1 MKTAVEELSPTR
13 VKLTVEVPF
22 DELRPSLDAAYKKVA
37 QQVRVPGFRPGKVPA
52 RIIEQRFGRAVVL
65 EETLNDAVPK
75 LYGQAVDEVDVF
87 PVSQPDI
94 EVTKID
100 DGEQIEF
107 TAEVDIRPNFDVPEY
122 KDVEVAVDSAEV
134 TDADIDAQLDALRQ
148 RFATLTGVERPATSG
163 DFVVMDLRAEIDGK
177 NIEEQQASEV
187 SYEVG
192 AGSVLQGLDDALEGM
207 SAGEEK
213 TFRTELVGGENAG
226 EQADVIINVK
236 SVKEKVLPELD
247 DEFAQLASEF
257 DTLEELKQ
265 SIREQ
270 SRRNKLIDQVVQA
283 RDKALDTLLDKLDI
297 PIPDSA
303 LKAEVDARKHNLEHQ
318 IAESGLSRDAF
329 FRLYQTTEDER
340 FAEFDASSR
349 KAIKVGFVLD
359 KIVKAE
365 ELGVSE
371 QELTNFVVR
380 RAMEMGVQPNQLAQH
395 LADNDQLTLA
405 MVEIVRDKAKA
416 VLGDAAKVVD
426 SDGNEVD
433 LKAIYTEINGE
444 EVVEESA
451 EDESDESVE
460 AADQADDTAGK
471 AEDKPEA

>member
-22 DELRPSLDAAYKKVA
+22 DELRPSMDAAYKKVA

-75 LYGQAVDEVDVF
+75 LYGQAVDEADVF

-107 TAEVDIRPNFDVPEY
+107 TAEVDIRPNFEVPDY
-122 KDVEVAVDSAEV
+122 QGIEVTVDSAEV
-134 TDADIDAQLDALRQ
+134 SDEDVNAQLDALRQ
-148 RFATLTGVERPATSG
+148 RFATLTGVERPAASG
-163 DFVVMDLRAEIDGK
+163 DFVVMDLRAEIDGQ

-192 AGSVLQGLDDALEGM
+192 AGSVLQGLDTALEGM

-213 TFRTELVGGENAG
+213 SFKTELVGGENAG
-226 EQADVIINVK
+226 EEADVIINVK

-257 DTLEELKQ
+257 DTLDELKN

-270 SRRNKLIDQVVQA
+270 ARRNKLIDQVVQA
-283 RDKALDTLLDKLDI
+283 REKALDALLDKIEI
-297 PIPDSA
+297 PLPDSA
-303 LKAEVDARKHNLEHQ
+303 LKAEVDARKHNLDHQ
-318 IAESGLSRDAF
+318 VAESGLSRDAF
-329 FRLYQTTEDER
+329 FRLYQTSEEER
-340 FAEFDASSR
+340 FEEFEKNSAR
-349 KAIKVGFVLD
+349 AIKVGFVLD

-380 RAMEMGVQPNQLAQH
+380 RAMEMGVQPNELAKH

-405 MVEIVRDKAKA
+405 MVEIVRDKAKS

-426 SDGNEVD
+426 TDGNEVD

-444 EVVEESA
+444 PVAEEEADEA
-451 EDESDESVE
+451 E
-460 AADQADDTAGK
+460 AGDK
-471 AEDKPEA
+471 PAEDKAEA

>member
-22 DELRPSLDAAYKKVA
+22 EELRPSMDAAYKKVA

-107 TAEVDIRPNFDVPEY
+107 TAEVDIRPNFEVPDYQGAEIT
-122 KDVEVAVDSAEV
+122 VDSAEV
-134 TDADIDAQLDALRQ
+134 SDEDVDAQLDSLRQ
-148 RFATLTGVERPATSG
+148 RFATLTGVERAAANG
-163 DFVVMDLRAEIDGK
+163 DFVVMDLRAEINGE

-192 AGSVLQGLDDALEGM
+192 AGSVLQGLDDALVGM

-213 TFRTELVGGENAG
+213 SFKTELVGGENAG
-226 EQADVIINVK
+226 EEADVIINVK

-257 DTLEELKQ
+257 DTLDELKA

-270 SRRNKLIDQVVQA
+270 ARRNKLIDQVVQA
-283 RDKALDTLLDKLDI
+283 REKALDALLEKIDI
-297 PIPDSA
+297 PLPESA
-303 LKAEVDARKHNLEHQ
+303 LKAEVDARKHNLDHQ

-329 FRLYQTTEDER
+329 FRLYQTTEEER
-340 FAEFDASSR
+340 FAEFDSNSA
-349 KAIKVGFVLD
+349 KALKVGFVLD

-365 ELGVSE
+365 ELGVNE

-380 RAMEMGVQPNQLAQH
+380 RAMEMGVQPNELAKH

-405 MVEIVRDKAKA
+405 MVEIVRDKAKS

-426 SDGNEVD
+426 SEGNEVD
-433 LKAIYTEINGE
+433 LKAIYAEINGAP
-444 EVVEESA
+444 VEEEA
-451 EDESDESVE
+451 DE
-460 AADQADDTAGK
+460 AAESEEK
-471 AEDKPEA
+471 AEA

>member
-22 DELRPSLDAAYKKVA
+22 DELRPSMDAAYKKVA

-75 LYGQAVDEVDVF
+75 LYGQAVDEADVF

-107 TAEVDIRPNFDVPEY
+107 TAEVDIRPNFEVPDY
-122 KDVEVAVDSAEV
+122 QGAEVTVDSAEV
-134 TDADIDAQLDALRQ
+134 SDEDVDGQLDGLRQ
-148 RFATLTGVERPATSG
+148 RFATLTGVERAATGG
-163 DFVVMDLRAEIDGK
+163 DFVVMDLRAEIDGD

-213 TFRTELVGGENAG
+213 SFKTELVGGENAG
-226 EQADVIINVK
+226 EEADVIINVK

-257 DTLEELKQ
+257 DTLDELKN

-270 SRRNKLIDQVVQA
+270 ARRNKLIDQVVQA
-283 RDKALDTLLDKLDI
+283 REKALDTLLEKIDI
-297 PIPDSA
+297 PLPDSA
-303 LKAEVDARKHNLEHQ
+303 LKAEVDARKHNLDHQ

-329 FRLYQTTEDER
+329 FRLYQTTEEER
-340 FAEFDASSR
+340 MAEFDTSSAR
-349 KAIKVGFVLD
+349 AIKVGFVLD
-359 KIVKAE
+359 KIVKSE

-371 QELTNFVVR
+371 QELTQFVVR
-380 RAMEMGVQPNQLAQH
+380 RAMEMGVQPNELAKH

-405 MVEIVRDKAKA
+405 MVEIVRDKAKS
-416 VLGDAAKVVD
+416 VLGDAAKIVD
-426 SDGNEVD
+426 TDGNEVD
-433 LKAIYTEINGE
+433 LKAIYSEINDE
-444 EVVEESA
+444 PVVEEEAPA
-451 EDESDESVE
+451 EAKSDE
-460 AADQADDTAGK
+460 DK
-471 AEDKPEA
+471 AEA

>member
-22 DELRPSLDAAYKKVA
+22 EELRPSMDAAYKKVA

-107 TAEVDIRPNFDVPEY
+107 TAEVDIRPNFEVPDYQGAEIT
-122 KDVEVAVDSAEV
+122 VDSAEV
-134 TDADIDAQLDALRQ
+134 SDEDVDAQLDSLRQ
-148 RFATLTGVERPATSG
+148 RFATLTGVERAAANG
-163 DFVVMDLRAEIDGK
+163 DFVVMDLRAEINGE

-192 AGSVLQGLDDALEGM
+192 AGSVLQGLDDALAGM

-213 TFRTELVGGENAG
+213 SFKTELVGGENAG
-226 EQADVIINVK
+226 EEADVIINVK

-257 DTLEELKQ
+257 DTLDELKA

-270 SRRNKLIDQVVQA
+270 ARRNKLIDQVVQA
-283 RDKALDTLLDKLDI
+283 REKALDALLEKIDI
-297 PIPDSA
+297 PLPESA
-303 LKAEVDARKHNLEHQ
+303 LKAEVDARKHNLDHQ

-329 FRLYQTTEDER
+329 FRLYQTTEEER
-340 FAEFDASSR
+340 FAEFDSNSA
-349 KAIKVGFVLD
+349 KALKVGFVLD

-365 ELGVSE
+365 ELGVNE

-380 RAMEMGVQPNQLAQH
+380 RAMEMGVQPNELAKH

-405 MVEIVRDKAKA
+405 MVEIVRDKAKS

-426 SDGNEVD
+426 GEGNEVD
-433 LKAIYTEINGE
+433 LKAIYAEINGAP
-444 EVVEESA
+444 V
-451 EDESDESVE
+451 EDEADE
-460 AADQADDTAGK
+460 AAESEEK
-471 AEDKPEA
+471 AEA

>member
-22 DELRPSLDAAYKKVA
+22 DELGPSMQAAYKKVA
-37 QQVRVPGFRPGKVPA
+37 SQVRVPGFRPGKVPA

-75 LYGQAVDEVDVF
+75 LYSQAVDEVDVF

-94 EVTKID
+94 EVTKIE

-107 TAEVDIRPNFDVPEY
+107 TAEVDIRPNFEVPAY
-122 KDVEVAVDSAEV
+122 AGIEVTVPTAEV
-134 TDADIDAQLDALRQ
+134 TDEDINSQLDALRQ
-148 RFATLTGVERPATSG
+148 RFATLTGVERAATTG
-163 DFVVMDLRAEIDGK
+163 DFVVMDLRAEIDGV
-177 NIEEQQASEV
+177 NLEEQQANEV

-226 EQADVIINVK
+226 EEADVIISVK
-236 SVKEKVLPELD
+236 AVKEKVLPELD

-257 DTLEELKQ
+257 DTLEELKD

-270 SRRNKLIDQVVQA
+270 AHRNKLVDQVVQS
-283 RDKALDTLLDKLDI
+283 REKALDTLLEQIDI

-303 LKAEVDARKHNLEHQ
+303 LKAELDARKHNLDHQ
-318 IAESGLSRDAF
+318 IAESGLSREAF
-329 FRLYQTTEDER
+329 FRLYQTTEEER
-340 FAEFDASSR
+340 LAEFETSSA
-349 KAIKVGFVLD
+349 KAIKSGFVLD

-380 RAMEMGVQPNQLAQH
+380 RAMQMGVAPNTLAQH

-405 MVEIVRDKAKA
+405 MVEIVRDKAKT
-416 VLGDAAKVVD
+416 VVGDAAKVVD
-426 SDGNEVD
+426 EAGNEVD

-444 EVVEESA
+444 EVVEE
-451 EDESDESVE
+451 
-460 AADQADDTAGK
+460 ADAT
-471 AEDKPEA
+471 EE

>member
-22 DELRPSLDAAYKKVA
+22 EELRPSMDAAYKKVA

-107 TAEVDIRPNFDVPEY
+107 TAEVDIRPNFEVPDY
-122 KDVEVAVDSAEV
+122 QGAEVTVDSAEV
-134 TDADIDAQLDALRQ
+134 SDDDVDAQLDSLRQ
-148 RFATLTGVERPATSG
+148 RFATLTGVERAAASG

-213 TFRTELVGGENAG
+213 TFSTELVGGENAG

-257 DTLEELKQ
+257 DTLDELKA

-270 SRRNKLIDQVVQA
+270 ARRNKLIDQVVQA
-283 RDKALDTLLDKLDI
+283 REKALDALLEKIDI
-297 PIPDSA
+297 PLPESA
-303 LKAEVDARKHNLEHQ
+303 LKAEVDARKHNLDHQ
-318 IAESGLSRDAF
+318 VAESGLSRDAF
-329 FRLYQTTEDER
+329 FRLYQTTEEER
-340 FAEFDASSR
+340 FAEFDSNSA
-349 KAIKVGFVLD
+349 KALKVGFVLD

-380 RAMEMGVQPNQLAQH
+380 RAMEMGVQPNELAKH

-405 MVEIVRDKAKA
+405 MVEIVRDKAKS

-433 LKAIYTEINGE
+433 LKAIYTEINGAP
-444 EVVEESA
+444 VEEEA
-451 EDESDESVE
+451 EE
-460 AADQADDTAGK
+460 AP
-471 AEDKPEA
+471 AEEKTEA

>member
-87 PVSQPDI
+87 PVSPPDI

-107 TAEVDIRPNFDVPEY
+107 TAEVDIRPNFEVPDYAGAEIT
-122 KDVEVAVDSAEV
+122 VDSAAV
-134 TDADIDAQLDALRQ
+134 TDEDVDKQLDALRQ
-148 RFATLTGVERPATSG
+148 RFATLTGVERAAANG

-177 NIEEQQASEV
+177 NIEEQQANEV

-192 AGSVLQGLDDALEGM
+192 AGSVLRGLDDALLDM

-213 TFRTELVGGENAG
+213 TFSTELVGGENAG
-226 EQADVIINVK
+226 ETADVVISVK

-257 DTLEELKQ
+257 DTLDELKA
-265 SIREQ
+265 SVRETA
-270 SRRNKLIDQVVQA
+270 RRNKLVDQVVQV
-283 RDKALDTLLDKLDI
+283 REKALDAVLEQIEI

-303 LKAEVDARKHNLEHQ
+303 LKNEVDSRKHNLDHQ
-318 IAESGLSRDAF
+318 IAESGLSREAY
-329 FRLYQTTEDER
+329 FRLYQTTEEER
-340 FAEFDASSR
+340 FAEFETNSA
-349 KAIKVGFVLD
+349 KAIKIGFVLD
-359 KIVKAE
+359 KIVKYE
-365 ELGVSE
+365 DLGVSE

-380 RAMEMGVQPNQLAQH
+380 RAMQMGVQPNQLAQH

-405 MVEIVRDKAKA
+405 MVEIVRDKAKS
-416 VLGDAAKVVD
+416 VVGDAAKVVD
-426 SDGNEVD
+426 TDGNEVD

-444 EVVEESA
+444 EATEEA
-451 EDESDESVE
+451 AAE
-460 AADQADDTAGK
+460 AAD
-471 AEDKPEA
+471 AEDKNDA

>member
-1 MKTAVEELSPTR
+1 VKTAVEELSPTR

-22 DELRPSLDAAYKKVA
+22 EELRPSMDAAYKKVA

-75 LYGQAVDEVDVF
+75 LYGQAVDELDVF

-94 EVTKID
+94 EVTKIE

-107 TAEVDIRPNFDVPEY
+107 TAEVDIRPNFDVPDY
-122 KDVEVAVDSAEV
+122 QGLEVTVDSAEV
-134 TDADIDAQLDALRQ
+134 SDEDVDGQLDGLRQ
-148 RFATLTGVERPATSG
+148 RFATLTGVERAAANG
-163 DFVVMDLRAEIDGK
+163 DFVVMDLRAEIDGQ

-192 AGSVLQGLDDALEGM
+192 AGSVLQGLDDALLGM

-213 TFRTELVGGENAG
+213 TFTTELVGGENAG
-226 EQADVIINVK
+226 ENADVIISVK

-257 DTLEELKQ
+257 DTLDELKT

-270 SRRNKLIDQVVQA
+270 ARRNKLIDQVVQA
-283 RDKALDTLLDKLDI
+283 REKALDTLLDQIDI
-297 PIPDSA
+297 PLPDSA
-303 LKAEVDARKHNLEHQ
+303 LKAEVDARKHNLDHQ
-318 IAESGLSRDAF
+318 IAESGLSREAF
-329 FRLYQTTEDER
+329 FRLYQTTEEER
-340 FAEFDASSR
+340 FTEFDTNSA
-349 KAIKVGFVLD
+349 KALKIGFVLD
-359 KIVKAE
+359 KIVKSE

-380 RAMEMGVQPNQLAQH
+380 RAMEMGVQPNDLAKH

-405 MVEIVRDKAKA
+405 MVEIVRDKAKS
-416 VLGDAAKVVD
+416 VIGDAAKIVD
-426 SDGNEVD
+426 SEGNEVD
-433 LKAIYTEINGE
+433 LKAIYGEINGTP
-444 EVVEESA
+444 VEE
-451 EDESDESVE
+451 EEE
-460 AADQADDTAGK
+460 AA
-471 AEDKPEA
+471 EEA

>member
-22 DELRPSLDAAYKKVA
+22 DELGPSMQAAYKKVA
-37 QQVRVPGFRPGKVPA
+37 EQVRVPGFRPGKVPA

-75 LYGQAVDEVDVF
+75 LYSQAVDEVDLF

-94 EVTKID
+94 EVTKIE
-100 DGEQIEF
+100 DGDQIEF
-107 TAEVDIRPNFDVPEY
+107 TAEVDVRPSFEVPDY
-122 KDVEVAVDSAEV
+122 AGIEVTVPTAEV
-134 TDADIDAQLDALRQ
+134 SDEDVNAQLDALRQ
-148 RFATLTGVERPATSG
+148 RFATLTGVERAAAKN
-163 DFVVMDLRAEIDGK
+163 DFVVMDLRAEIDGV
-177 NIEEQQASEV
+177 NLEEQQANEV

-226 EQADVIINVK
+226 EEADVIINVK

-257 DTLEELKQ
+257 DTLEELKD

-270 SRRNKLIDQVVQA
+270 ARRNKLVDQVVQS
-283 RDKALDTLLDKLDI
+283 RELALDALLEQIDI

-303 LKAEVDARKHNLEHQ
+303 LKAEVDARKHNLDHQ
-318 IAESGLSRDAF
+318 IAESGLSRDAY

-340 FAEFDASSR
+340 LAEFESGSV
-349 KAIKVGFVLD
+349 KAIKTGFVLD
-359 KIVKAE
+359 KIVKSE
-365 ELGVSE
+365 ELGVNE

-380 RAMEMGVQPNQLAQH
+380 RAMQMGVAPNTLAQH

-405 MVEIVRDKAKA
+405 MVEIVRDKAKT
-416 VLGDAAKVVD
+416 VIGDAAKVVD
-426 SDGNEVD
+426 EAGNEVD

-444 EVVEESA
+444 EVTEE
-451 EDESDESVE
+451 E
-460 AADQADDTAGK
+460 APAT
-471 AEDKPEA
+471 EE

>member
-22 DELRPSLDAAYKKVA
+22 DELRPSMDAAYKKVA

-107 TAEVDIRPNFDVPEY
+107 TAEVDIRPNFDVPDY
-122 KDVEVAVDSAEV
+122 QGVEITVDSAEV
-134 TDADIDAQLDALRQ
+134 SDTDVDKQLDALRQ
-148 RFATLTGVERPATSG
+148 RFATLTGVERPAADG

-177 NIEEQQASEV
+177 NIEEQQANEV

-192 AGSVLQGLDDALEGM
+192 AGSVLQGLDDALRGM

-213 TFRTELVGGENAG
+213 SFRTELVGGENAG
-226 EQADVIINVK
+226 EEADVIINVK

-257 DTLEELKQ
+257 DTLEELKA
-265 SIREQ
+265 SIRET
-270 SRRNKLIDQVVQA
+270 SHRNKLIDQVVQA
-283 RDKALDTLLDKLDI
+283 RDKALDTLLEKIDI
-297 PIPDSA
+297 PIPESA
-303 LKAEVDARKHNLEHQ
+303 LKAEIDARKHNLEHQ
-318 IAESGLSRDAF
+318 VAESGLSRDAF
-329 FRLYQTTEDER
+329 FRLYQTTEEER
-340 FAEFDASSR
+340 FAEFEASAA

-359 KIVKAE
+359 KIVKSE

-405 MVEIVRDKAKA
+405 MVEIVRDKAKS

-426 SDGNEVD
+426 SEGNEVD
-433 LKAIYTEINGE
+433 LKAIYAEINGE
-444 EVVEESA
+444 EVVEEPAEESGDKPA
-451 EDESDESVE
+451 ED
-460 AADQADDTAGK
+460 K
-471 AEDKPEA
+471 PAEDKPEA

>member
-22 DELRPSLDAAYKKVA
+22 DELRPSMDAAYKKVA

-94 EVTKID
+94 EVTRID

-107 TAEVDIRPNFDVPEY
+107 TAEVDIRPNFEVPDY
-122 KDVEVAVDSAEV
+122 AGVEVTVDSAEV
-134 TDADIDAQLDALRQ
+134 SDEDVDSQLDALRQ
-148 RFATLTGVERPATSG
+148 RFATLSGVERAATSG
-163 DFVVMDLRAEIDGK
+163 DFVVMDLRAEINGE
-177 NIEEQQASEV
+177 NIEEQQANEV

-213 TFRTELVGGENAG
+213 SFKTELVGGENAG
-226 EQADVIINVK
+226 EEADVIISVK

-257 DTLEELKQ
+257 DTLEELKN

-270 SRRNKLIDQVVQA
+270 ARRNKLIDQVVQA
-283 RDKALDTLLDKLDI
+283 RENALDAVLDQIDI
-297 PIPDSA
+297 PLPDSA
-303 LKAEVDARKHNLEHQ
+303 LKAEVDARKHNLDHQ
-318 IAESGLSRDAF
+318 VAESGLSRDAY
-329 FRLYQTTEDER
+329 FRLYQTTEEER
-340 FAEFDASSR
+340 FAEFETNSAR
-349 KAIKVGFVLD
+349 AIKVGFVLD

-380 RAMEMGVQPNQLAQH
+380 RAMEMGVQPNELAKH

-405 MVEIVRDKAKA
+405 MVEIVRDKAKS

-433 LKAIYTEINGE
+433 LKAIYTEINGA
-444 EVVEESA
+444 EVVEE
-451 EDESDESVE
+451 EDESSEE
-460 AADQADDTAGK
+460 KADDK
-471 AEDKPEA
+471 AEA

>member
-75 LYGQAVDEVDVF
+75 LYGQAVEEIDVF

-94 EVTKID
+94 EVTKIE

-107 TAEVDIRPNFDVPEY
+107 TAEVDIRPNFDVPDY
-122 KDVEVAVDSAEV
+122 AGVEVVVDAATVSDEDV
-134 TDADIDAQLDALRQ
+134 DGQLDGLRQ
-148 RFATLTGVERPATSG
+148 RFATLTGVEREAAAG
-163 DFVVMDLRAEIDGK
+163 DFVVMDLRAEIDGE
-177 NIEEQQASEV
+177 NIEEQQANEV

-192 AGSVLQGLDDALEGM
+192 AGSVLQGLDDALLGM

-213 TFRTELVGGENAG
+213 SFRTELVGGENAG
-226 EQADVIINVK
+226 QEADVIISVK

-257 DTLEELKQ
+257 DTLEELKD
-265 SIREQ
+265 SIRETA
-270 SRRNKLIDQVVQA
+270 RRNKLVDQVVQA
-283 RDKALDTLLDKLDI
+283 REKALDALLEKIEI

-303 LKAEVDARKHNLEHQ
+303 LKAEVDARKHNLDHQ

-329 FRLYQTTEDER
+329 FRLYQTTEEER
-340 FAEFDASSR
+340 FNEFDTNSA
-349 KAIKVGFVLD
+349 KAIKTGFVLD

-380 RAMEMGVQPNQLAQH
+380 RAMQMGVQPNQLAQH

-426 SDGNEVD
+426 TEGAEID
-433 LKAIYTEINGE
+433 LKALYTEINGE
-444 EVVEESA
+444 EVQE
-451 EDESDESVE
+451 E
-460 AADQADDTAGK
+460 AAEEEKADA
-471 AEDKPEA
+471 

>member
-22 DELRPSLDAAYKKVA
+22 EELRPSMDAAYKKVA

-107 TAEVDIRPNFDVPEY
+107 TAEVDIRPNFEVPDY
-122 KDVEVAVDSAEV
+122 QGAEVTVDSAEV
-134 TDADIDAQLDALRQ
+134 SDDDVDAQLDSLRQ
-148 RFATLTGVERPATSG
+148 RFATLTGVERAAASG

-213 TFRTELVGGENAG
+213 TFSTELVGGENAG

-257 DTLEELKQ
+257 DTLDELKS

-270 SRRNKLIDQVVQA
+270 ARRNKLIDQVVQA
-283 RDKALDTLLDKLDI
+283 REKALDALLEKIDI
-297 PIPDSA
+297 PLPESA
-303 LKAEVDARKHNLEHQ
+303 LKAEVDARKHNLDHQ

-329 FRLYQTTEDER
+329 FRLYQTTEEER
-340 FAEFDASSR
+340 FGEFESNSA
-349 KAIKVGFVLD
+349 KALKVGFVLD

-365 ELGVSE
+365 ELGVNE

-380 RAMEMGVQPNQLAQH
+380 RAMEMGVQPNELAKH

-405 MVEIVRDKAKA
+405 MVEIVRDKAKS

-433 LKAIYTEINGE
+433 LKAIYTEINGAP
-444 EVVEESA
+444 VEEEADEAPA
-451 EDESDESVE
+451 EEKTE
-460 AADQADDTAGK
+460 A
-471 AEDKPEA
+471 

>member
-22 DELRPSLDAAYKKVA
+22 EELRPSLDAAYKRVA
-37 QQVRVPGFRPGKVPA
+37 EQVRVPGFRPGKVPA

-75 LYGQAVDEVDVF
+75 LYSQAVDEADVF

-94 EVTKID
+94 EVTKIE

-107 TAEVDIRPNFDVPEY
+107 TAEVDIRPNFEVP
-122 KDVEVAVDSAEV
+122 DFSGIEVTVDSAAV
-134 TDADIDAQLDALRQ
+134 TDEDIDQQLDGLRQ
-148 RFATLTGVERPATSG
+148 RFATLAGVERAAAKG
-163 DFVVMDLRAEIDGK
+163 DYVVMDLRAEIDGE

-207 SAGEEK
+207 SAGDDK
-213 TFRTELVGGENAG
+213 SFKTELVGGEQAG
-226 EQADVIINVK
+226 QEADVIISLK
-236 SVKEKVLPELD
+236 QVKEKVLPELD

-257 DTLEELKQ
+257 DTLEELKN
-265 SIREQ
+265 SIRETA
-270 SRRNKLIDQVVQA
+270 RRNKLVDQVVQA
-283 RDKALDTLLDKLDI
+283 REKALENLLDKMEI

-303 LKAEVDARKHNLEHQ
+303 LKSEVDARKHNLDHQ

-340 FAEFDASSR
+340 FAEFDTNSA
-349 KAIKVGFVLD
+349 KAIKAGFVLD
-359 KIVKAE
+359 KIVKSE

-380 RAMEMGVQPNQLAQH
+380 RAMQMGVQPNQLAQH

-405 MVEIVRDKAKA
+405 MVEIVRDKAKS
-416 VLGDAAKVVD
+416 VVGDAAKVVD
-426 SDGNEVD
+426 TDGNEVD

-444 EVVEESA
+444 EPKEI
-451 EDESDESVE
+451 
-460 AADQADDTAGK
+460 ADD
-471 AEDKPEA
+471 EASEQ

>member
-22 DELRPSLDAAYKKVA
+22 EELRPSMDAAYKKVA

-75 LYGQAVDEVDVF
+75 LYGQAVDEVEVF

-94 EVTKID
+94 EVTKIE

-107 TAEVDIRPNFDVPEY
+107 TAEVDIRPNFDVPDYQGIEIT
-122 KDVEVAVDSAEV
+122 VDSAEV
-134 TDADIDAQLDALRQ
+134 SDADVDAQLDALRQ
-148 RFATLTGVERPATSG
+148 RFATLAGVERPAANG
-163 DFVVMDLRAEIDGK
+163 DYVVMDLRAEIDGK
-177 NIEEQQASEV
+177 NIEEQQATEV

-192 AGSVLQGLDDALEGM
+192 AGSVLQGLDAALEGM

-213 TFRTELVGGENAG
+213 SFKTELVGGENAG
-226 EQADVIINVK
+226 EEADVIINVK

-257 DTLEELKQ
+257 DTLDELKA
-265 SIREQ
+265 SIRETV
-270 SRRNKLIDQVVQA
+270 RRNKLIDQVVQA
-283 RDKALDTLLDKLDI
+283 REKALDALLEQIDI
-297 PIPDSA
+297 PLPESA
-303 LKAEVDARKHNLEHQ
+303 LKAEVDARKHNLDHQ
-318 IAESGLSRDAF
+318 VAESGLSRDAF
-329 FRLYQTTEDER
+329 FRLYQTTEEER
-340 FAEFDASSR
+340 FAEFEKNSAR
-349 KAIKVGFVLD
+349 ALKVGFVLD
-359 KIVKAE
+359 KIVKSE
-365 ELGVSE
+365 ELGVNE

-380 RAMEMGVQPNQLAQH
+380 RAMEMGVQPNELAKH

-405 MVEIVRDKAKA
+405 MVEIVRDKAKS
-416 VLGDAAKVVD
+416 VLGDSAKVVD
-426 SDGNEVD
+426 TEGNEVD

-444 EVVEESA
+444 PVTEESA
-451 EDESDESVE
+451 EAAEEASEESEGKSE
-460 AADQADDTAGK
+460 A
-471 AEDKPEA
+471 

>member
-22 DELRPSLDAAYKKVA
+22 DELRPSMDAAYKKVA

-75 LYGQAVDEVDVF
+75 LYGQAIDEVDVF

-94 EVTKID
+94 EVTKIE

-107 TAEVDIRPNFDVPEY
+107 TAEVDIRPNFDVP
-122 KDVEVAVDSAEV
+122 DFQGLDITVDSAEV
-134 TDADIDAQLDALRQ
+134 SDDDVNAQLDALRQ
-148 RFATLTGVERPATSG
+148 RFATLTGAERPAASG

-177 NIEEQQASEV
+177 NIEEQQATEV

-213 TFRTELVGGENAG
+213 SFKTELVGGENAG
-226 EQADVIINVK
+226 EEADVIINVK
-236 SVKEKVLPELD
+236 AVKEKVLPELD

-257 DTLEELKQ
+257 DTLDELKN

-270 SRRNKLIDQVVQA
+270 ARRNKLIDQVVQA
-283 RDKALDTLLDKLDI
+283 REKSLDALLEQIDI
-297 PIPDSA
+297 PLPDSA
-303 LKAEVDARKHNLEHQ
+303 LKAEIDARKHNLDHQ
-318 IAESGLSRDAF
+318 ISESGLSRDAY
-329 FRLYQTTEDER
+329 FRLYQTTEEER
-340 FAEFDASSR
+340 FTEFDTNSAR
-349 KAIKVGFVLD
+349 ALKVGFVLD
-359 KIVKAE
+359 KIVKSE

-380 RAMEMGVQPNQLAQH
+380 RAMEMGVQPNELAQH

-416 VLGDAAKVVD
+416 VIGDAAKVVD
-426 SDGNEVD
+426 SEGNDVD
-433 LKAIYTEINGE
+433 LKAIYSEINGA
-444 EVVEESA
+444 EVVEDEAPA
-451 EDESDESVE
+451 EEKS
-460 AADQADDTAGK
+460 
-471 AEDKPEA
+471 EDKTEA

>member
-22 DELRPSLDAAYKKVA
+22 EELRPSMDAAYKKVA

-107 TAEVDIRPNFDVPEY
+107 TAEVDIRPNFEVPDY
-122 KDVEVAVDSAEV
+122 QGAEVTVDSAEV
-134 TDADIDAQLDALRQ
+134 SDEDVDGQLDSLRQ
-148 RFATLTGVERPATSG
+148 RFATLTGVERAAANG
-163 DFVVMDLRAEIDGK
+163 DFVVMDLRAEINGE

-192 AGSVLQGLDDALEGM
+192 AGSVLQGLDDALVGM
-207 SAGEEK
+207 SAGDEK
-213 TFRTELVGGENAG
+213 SFKTELVGGENAG
-226 EQADVIINVK
+226 EEADVIINVK

-257 DTLEELKQ
+257 DTLDELKA

-283 RDKALDTLLDKLDI
+283 REKALDALLEKIDI
-297 PIPDSA
+297 PLPESA
-303 LKAEVDARKHNLEHQ
+303 LKAEVDARKHNLDHQ

-329 FRLYQTTEDER
+329 FRLYQTTEEER
-340 FAEFDASSR
+340 FTEFDTNSA
-349 KAIKVGFVLD
+349 KALKVGFVLD

-365 ELGVSE
+365 ELGVNE

-380 RAMEMGVQPNQLAQH
+380 RAMEMGVQPNELAKH

-405 MVEIVRDKAKA
+405 MVEIVRDKAKS

-426 SDGNEVD
+426 SEGNEVD
-433 LKAIYTEINGE
+433 LKAIYAEINGAP
-444 EVVEESA
+444 VEEEA
-451 EDESDESVE
+451 EE
-460 AADQADDTAGK
+460 AGSEDK
-471 AEDKPEA
+471 AEA

>member
-22 DELRPSLDAAYKKVA
+22 DELRPSMDAAYKKVA

-94 EVTKID
+94 EVTKIE

-107 TAEVDIRPNFDVPEY
+107 TAEVDIRPNFEVPDYQGLEVS
-122 KDVEVAVDSAEV
+122 VESAEV
-134 TDADIDAQLDALRQ
+134 SDADIDTQLDALRQ
-148 RFATLTGVERPATSG
+148 RFATLTGVERAATAG

-207 SAGEEK
+207 AAGEEK
-213 TFRTELVGGENAG
+213 SFTTELVGGENAG
-226 EQADVIINVK
+226 ENADVIINVK
-236 SVKEKVLPELD
+236 AVKEKVLPELD

-257 DTLEELKQ
+257 DTLDELKDN
-265 SIREQ
+265 IREG
-270 SRRNKLIDQVVQA
+270 SRRNKLIEQVVEA
-283 RDKALDTLLDKLDI
+283 REKALDTLLDQIEI
-297 PIPDSA
+297 PIPASA
-303 LKAEVDARKHNLEHQ
+303 LKAEIDARTHNLEHQ
-318 IAESGLSRDAF
+318 IAESGLSREAY
-329 FRLYQTTEDER
+329 FRLNQTTEEER
-340 FAEFDASSR
+340 LSEFETSSA

-380 RAMEMGVQPNQLAQH
+380 RAMDMGVQPNQLAQH

-405 MVEIVRDKAKA
+405 MVEIVRDKAKS
-416 VLGDAAKVVD
+416 VIGDAAKIVD
-426 SDGNEVD
+426 GEGNEVD
-433 LKAIYTEINGE
+433 LKAIYTEISGE
-444 EVVEESA
+444 ELVEEDATEGTTQDAVESA
-451 EDESDESVE
+451 EEPAEQKNE
-460 AADQADDTAGK
+460 A
-471 AEDKPEA
+471 

>member
-22 DELRPSLDAAYKKVA
+22 DELRPSMDAAYKKVA

-107 TAEVDIRPNFDVPEY
+107 TAEVDIRPNFEVPDY
-122 KDVEVAVDSAEV
+122 QGAEVTVDSAEV
-134 TDADIDAQLDALRQ
+134 SDEDVDGQLDGLRQ
-148 RFATLTGVERPATSG
+148 RFATLTGVERAAANG
-163 DFVVMDLRAEIDGK
+163 DFVVMDLRAEINGE

-192 AGSVLQGLDDALEGM
+192 AGSVLQGLDDALVGM
-207 SAGEEK
+207 SAGDEK
-213 TFRTELVGGENAG
+213 SFKTELVGGENAG
-226 EQADVIINVK
+226 EEADVIINVK

-257 DTLEELKQ
+257 DTLDELKA

-270 SRRNKLIDQVVQA
+270 ARRNKLIDQVVQA
-283 RDKALDTLLDKLDI
+283 REKALDALLEKIDI
-297 PIPDSA
+297 PMPESA
-303 LKAEVDARKHNLEHQ
+303 LKAEVDARKHNLDHQ

-329 FRLYQTTEDER
+329 FRLYQTTEEER
-340 FAEFDASSR
+340 FAEFDTNSA
-349 KAIKVGFVLD
+349 KALKVGFVLD

-365 ELGVSE
+365 ELGVNE

-380 RAMEMGVQPNQLAQH
+380 RAMEMGVQPNELAKH

-405 MVEIVRDKAKA
+405 MVEIVRDKAKS

-433 LKAIYTEINGE
+433 LKAIYAEINGAP
-444 EVVEESA
+444 VEEEA
-451 EDESDESVE
+451 DE
-460 AADQADDTAGK
+460 AAETESEDK
-471 AEDKPEA
+471 AEA

>member
-22 DELRPSLDAAYKKVA
+22 EELRPSLDAAYKKVA

-94 EVTKID
+94 EVTKIE

-107 TAEVDIRPNFDVPEY
+107 TAEVDIRPNFDVPDY
-122 KDVEVAVDSAEV
+122 AGAEV
-134 TDADIDAQLDALRQ
+134 TVDAATVSDEDIEGQLDGLRQ
-148 RFATLTGVERPATSG
+148 RFATLTGVERAAADG
-163 DFVVMDLRAEIDGK
+163 DFVVMDLRAEIDGN
-177 NIEEQQASEV
+177 NIEEQQANEV

-192 AGSVLQGLDDALEGM
+192 AGSVLQGLDEALVGM

-213 TFRTELVGGENAG
+213 TFGTELVGGDNAG
-226 EQADVIINVK
+226 EQADVIITVK

-257 DTLEELKQ
+257 DTLEELKD
-265 SIREQ
+265 SIRETA
-270 SRRNKLIDQVVQA
+270 RRNKLVDQVVQA
-283 RDKALDTLLDKLDI
+283 RENALDLLLEKIDI

-303 LKAEVDARKHNLEHQ
+303 LKAEVDSRKHNLDHQ

-329 FRLYQTTEDER
+329 FRLYQTTEEER
-340 FAEFDASSR
+340 FAEFDTNSA
-349 KAIKVGFVLD
+349 KAIKTGFVLD

-380 RAMEMGVQPNQLAQH
+380 RAMQMGVQPNQLAQH

-416 VLGDAAKVVD
+416 VVGDAAKIVD
-426 SDGNEVD
+426 SEGAEID

-444 EVVEESA
+444 EVVEEPADAPA
-451 EDESDESVE
+451 EEK
-460 AADQADDTAGK
+460 ADA
-471 AEDKPEA
+471 

>member
-22 DELRPSLDAAYKKVA
+22 DELRPSMDAAYKKVA

-75 LYGQAVDEVDVF
+75 LYGKAVDEVDVF
-87 PVSQPDI
+87 PVAQPDI
-94 EVTKID
+94 EVTKIE

-107 TAEVDIRPNFDVPEY
+107 TAEVDIRPNFEVPDY
-122 KDVEVAVDSAEV
+122 QGLEVTVDSAEV
-134 TDADIDAQLDALRQ
+134 SDEDVDAQLNALRQ
-148 RFATLTGVERPATSG
+148 RFATLTGVERAAANG
-163 DFVVMDLRAEIDGK
+163 DFVVMDLRAEIDGA

-192 AGSVLQGLDDALEGM
+192 AGSVLQGLDAALEGM
-207 SAGEEK
+207 SSGEEK
-213 TFRTELVGGENAG
+213 SFKTELVGGENAG
-226 EQADVIINVK
+226 DEADVIITVK

-257 DTLEELKQ
+257 DTLDELKT

-270 SRRNKLIDQVVQA
+270 ARRNKLIDQVVQA
-283 RDKALDTLLDKLDI
+283 REKALDTLLEQIDI
-297 PIPDSA
+297 PLPDSA
-303 LKAEVDARKHNLEHQ
+303 LKAEVDARKHNLNHQ
-318 IAESGLSRDAF
+318 VAESGLSRDAF
-329 FRLYQTTEDER
+329 FRLYQTTEEER
-340 FAEFDASSR
+340 FAEFETNSAR
-349 KAIKVGFVLD
+349 AIKVGFVLD

-380 RAMEMGVQPNQLAQH
+380 RAMEMGVQPNELAKH

-405 MVEIVRDKAKA
+405 MVEIVRDKAKS

-426 SDGNEVD
+426 TDGNEVD
-433 LKAIYTEINGE
+433 LKAIYAEVNGQ
-444 EVVEESA
+444 EVVEEEAAA
-451 EDESDESVE
+451 EDEPAGEKSE
-460 AADQADDTAGK
+460 A
-471 AEDKPEA
+471 

>member
-22 DELRPSLDAAYKKVA
+22 DELRPSMDAAYKKVA

-75 LYGQAVDEVDVF
+75 LYGQAVDEADVF

-107 TAEVDIRPNFDVPEY
+107 TAEVDIRPNFEVPDY
-122 KDVEVAVDSAEV
+122 QGIEVTVDSAEV
-134 TDADIDAQLDALRQ
+134 TDEDVDRQLDALRQ
-148 RFATLTGVERPATSG
+148 RFATLTGVERAATRG
-163 DFVVMDLRAEIDGK
+163 DYVVMDLRAEIDGK
-177 NIEEQQASEV
+177 NIEEQAASEV

-213 TFRTELVGGENAG
+213 SFKTELVGGENAG
-226 EQADVIINVK
+226 EEADVIISVK

-257 DTLEELKQ
+257 DTLDELKN

-270 SRRNKLIDQVVQA
+270 ARRNKLIEQVVQT
-283 RDKALDTLLDKLDI
+283 REKALDALLDQIDI
-297 PIPDSA
+297 PLPDSA
-303 LKAEVDARKHNLEHQ
+303 LKAEVDARKHNLDHQ
-318 IAESGLSRDAF
+318 VAESGLSRDAF
-329 FRLYQTTEDER
+329 FRLYQTTEEER
-340 FAEFDASSR
+340 FAEFEKNSAR
-349 KAIKVGFVLD
+349 ALKVGFVLD

-380 RAMEMGVQPNQLAQH
+380 RAMEMGVQPNELAKH

-405 MVEIVRDKAKA
+405 MMEIVRDKAKS
-416 VLGDAAKVVD
+416 VIGDAAKVVD
-426 SDGNEVD
+426 TDGNEVD

-444 EVVEESA
+444 PPVEE
-451 EDESDESVE
+451 E
-460 AADQADDTAGK
+460 AAEAP
-471 AEDKPEA
+471 AEEKTEA

>member
-22 DELRPSLDAAYKKVA
+22 DELRPSMDAAYKKVA

-65 EETLNDAVPK
+65 EETLNEAVPK

-94 EVTKID
+94 EVTKIE

-122 KDVEVAVDSAEV
+122 EGVEITVDSATV
-134 TDADIDAQLDALRQ
+134 TDADVDAQLDALRQ
-148 RFATLTGVERPATSG
+148 RFATLTGVERAAAAG
-163 DFVVMDLRAEIDGK
+163 DYVVMDLRAEIDGE

-192 AGSVLQGLDDALEGM
+192 AGSILQGLDDALVGM

-226 EQADVIINVK
+226 QEADVIINVK

-257 DTLEELKQ
+257 DTLEELKG
-265 SIREQ
+265 SLREQ
-270 SRRNKLIDQVVQA
+270 VRRTKLIDQVMQA
-283 RDKALDTLLDKLDI
+283 REKALDTLLEKIDI
-297 PIPDSA
+297 PIPESA
-303 LKAEVDARKHNLEHQ
+303 LKAEIDARKHNLDHQ
-318 IAESGLSRDAF
+318 VAESGLSRDAY
-329 FRLYQTTEDER
+329 FRLYQTTEEER
-340 FAEFDASSR
+340 LAEFETTSAR
-349 KAIKVGFVLD
+349 AIKVGFVLD

-416 VLGDAAKVVD
+416 VLADSAKVVD
-426 SDGNEVD
+426 TEGNEVD

-444 EVVEESA
+444 EVVEEPA
-451 EDESDESVE
+451 ESEE
-460 AADQADDTAGK
+460 QK
-471 AEDKPEA
+471 AEA

>member
-22 DELRPSLDAAYKKVA
+22 EELRPSLDAAYKKVA

-94 EVTKID
+94 EVTKIE

-107 TAEVDIRPNFDVPEY
+107 TAEVDIRPNFDVPDY
-122 KDVEVAVDSAEV
+122 AGAEV
-134 TDADIDAQLDALRQ
+134 TVDAATVSDEDIDGQLDGLRQ
-148 RFATLTGVERPATSG
+148 RFATLTGVERAAADG
-163 DFVVMDLRAEIDGK
+163 DFVVMDLRAEIDGN
-177 NIEEQQASEV
+177 NIEEQQANEV

-192 AGSVLQGLDDALEGM
+192 AGSVLQGLDEALVGM

-213 TFRTELVGGENAG
+213 TFGTELVGGDNAG
-226 EQADVIINVK
+226 EQADVIITVK

-247 DEFAQLASEF
+247 DDFAQLASEF
-257 DTLEELKQ
+257 DTLEELKD
-265 SIREQ
+265 SIRETA
-270 SRRNKLIDQVVQA
+270 RRNKLVDQVVQA
-283 RDKALDTLLDKLDI
+283 RENALDALLEKIDI

-303 LKAEVDARKHNLEHQ
+303 LKAEVDARKHNLDHQ

-329 FRLYQTTEDER
+329 FRLYQTTEEER
-340 FAEFDASSR
+340 FAEFDTNSA
-349 KAIKVGFVLD
+349 KAIKTGFVLD

-380 RAMEMGVQPNQLAQH
+380 RAMQMGVQPNQLAQH

-416 VLGDAAKVVD
+416 VVGDAAKIVD
-426 SDGNEVD
+426 SEGAEID

-444 EVVEESA
+444 EVVEEPADTPA
-451 EDESDESVE
+451 EEK
-460 AADQADDTAGK
+460 ADA
-471 AEDKPEA
+471 